1 MTSIAAVILSKGAY
15 DGMLSKAN
23 GHALDAAAPVTPR
36 RRAALKMM
44 ANGQAVDAAAPVTPR
59 RRAALKI
66 MASPVAVAAVPAAPN
81 PPATPSSV
89 AEARRLWED
98 KMSSADTVSVAT
110 DSSDSPAAQG
120 PGFWGR
126 LKNAATQNKYVS
138 SAVSIAVNTLTEKE
152 RRRADAAEAERDA
165 AHAECERARALAIA
179 LRRER
184 DEARDVAGGALLAML
199 TTGPLDWGQWARWA
213 GATCSVVVALRVAR
227 RLRQSRPAG
236 VATPEQKAAETEAAG
251 ATEERECDSAALHSD
266 SSNSRQ
272 KAPSIWSPVLRPLNV
287 NAGASNAHHFLQ
299 SYLPTCIVA
308 GAVIILAER
317 YILPASN
324 KLEGGACWTV
334 DTLVSKP
341 SAAAREI
348 LEVWADRLNRLIT
361 LGMRCA
367 PAGGRIFFPL
377 SWGKSGGGGEA

>member
-1 MTSIAAVILSKGAY
+1 MPSK
-15 DGMLSKAN
+15 DN
-23 GHALDAAAPVTPR
+23 GQALDAAAPVTPR

-44 ANGQAVDAAAPVTPR
+44 ANGQALDAAAPETPR
-59 RRAALKI
+59 RRAALKL
-66 MASPVAVAAVPAAPN
+66 MASPVAVAAVQSPS

-98 KMSSADTVSVAT
+98 RMSSTDTVGGQDELRLSLAT
-110 DSSDSPAAQG
+110 DSSDCSPTAQG

-138 SAVSIAVNTLTEKE
+138 SAVSIAVSKLTESE
-152 RRRADAAEAERDA
+152 RLRADAAEAERNA
-165 AHAECERARALAIA
+165 ARAECERALALATT

-184 DEARDVAGGALLAML
+184 DEARKEARDVAGGALLALL
-199 TTGPLDWGQWARWA
+199 TTGPLDLGQWARLA
-213 GATCSVVVALRVAR
+213 GAGSVVLALRVAR

-236 VATPEQKAAETEAAG
+236 VATPEQKAAETETAG
-251 ATEERECDSAALHSD
+251 ATEERECDSAALASD
-266 SSNSRQ
+266 SRQ
-272 KAPSIWSPVLRPLNV
+272 KAPSIWSPVLRPLV

-317 YILPASN
+317 YILPPSN
-324 KLEGGACWTV
+324 LLEGGAGWTV
-334 DTLVSKP
+334 DTLVSKS

-348 LEVWADRLNRLIT
+348 VEAGAARLNSLIT
-361 LGMRCA
+361 FGMQCA

-377 SWGKSGGGGEA
+377 IRGKSVGGGEA

>member
-1 MTSIAAVILSKGAY
+1 
-15 DGMLSKAN
+15 
-23 GHALDAAAPVTPR
+23 
-36 RRAALKMM
+36 
-44 ANGQAVDAAAPVTPR
+44 
-59 RRAALKI
+59 
-66 MASPVAVAAVPAAPN
+66 
-81 PPATPSSV
+81 
-89 AEARRLWED
+89 
-98 KMSSADTVSVAT
+98 
-110 DSSDSPAAQG
+110 
-120 PGFWGR
+120 
-126 LKNAATQNKYVS
+126 
-138 SAVSIAVNTLTEKE
+138 
-152 RRRADAAEAERDA
+152 
-165 AHAECERARALAIA
+165 
-179 LRRER
+179 
-184 DEARDVAGGALLAML
+184 
-199 TTGPLDWGQWARWA
+199 
-213 GATCSVVVALRVAR
+213 
-227 RLRQSRPAG
+227 
-236 VATPEQKAAETEAAG
+236 
-251 ATEERECDSAALHSD
+251 
-266 SSNSRQ
+266 
-272 KAPSIWSPVLRPLNV
+272 V

>member
-1 MTSIAAVILSKGAY
+1 MTSIAAVILSKGAC

-66 MASPVAVAAVPAAPN
+66 MASPVAVAAVPASPN

-110 DSSDSPAAQG
+110 DSDSPAAQG
-120 PGFWGR
+120 PGFWAR

-165 AHAECERARALAIA
+165 ARVECERALALAIA

-213 GATCSVVVALRVAR
+213 GATGSVVVALRVAR

-266 SSNSRQ
+266 SRQ
-272 KAPSIWSPVLRPLNV
+272 KAPSIWSPVLRPLN
-287 NAGASNAHHFLQ
+287 AGVSNAHHFLQ

-324 KLEGGACWTV
+324 KLEGGASWTL
-334 DTLVSKP
+334 DTIVSKP

-348 LEVWADRLNRLIT
+348 LEVWADRLNRLIP

-377 SWGKSGGGGEA
+377 SWGESGGGGEA

>member
-23 GHALDAAAPVTPR
+23 GHAL
-36 RRAALKMM
+36 
-44 ANGQAVDAAAPVTPR
+44 DAAAPVTPR

-98 KMSSADTVSVAT
+98 RMSSTDTVGGQDELRLSLAT
-110 DSSDSPAAQG
+110 DSSDCSPTAQG

-165 AHAECERARALAIA
+165 AHAECELARALAIV

-199 TTGPLDWGQWARWA
+199 TTGPLDLGQWARLA
-213 GATCSVVVALRVAR
+213 GAGSVVLALRVAR

-348 LEVWADRLNRLIT
+348 LEAWADRLNRLIT